1 MTATQTSELER
12 ALSRAQAEGI
22 RVVDDY
28 GDGMDRVWKVRG
40 SGSPLVAHVYTVKLS
55 GPATLCCNCKAGEHG
70 MYCKHRATVS
80 AYLVRG
86 RERASAR
93 RAA

>member
-12 ALSRAQAEGI
+12 ALARAQAEGI

-40 SGSPLVAHVYTVKLS
+40 SGNALVAHVYTVTLARPGILS
-55 GPATLCCNCKAGEHG
+55 CNCQAGEHG
-70 MYCKHRATVS
+70 QYCKHRATVS
-80 AYLVRG
+80 AYLVR
-86 RERASAR
+86 EP
-93 RAA
+93 